1 MSIELVVSTR
11 QLTKTF
17 SGTEVIR
24 GCSISVEKG
33 TIYGFVGKNGA
44 GKTTIIKIL
53 LGLLKP
59 TTGEVAVLGLNP
71 AQNNLEVLR
80 RTGSLV
86 ETPVFYEHLSA
97 VSNLQ
102 IHLEYMGEDNTN
114 IEEILKMVGLVNV
127 GTQPVSTFSL
137 GMRQRLGIARALAHK
152 PELLILDEPVNG
164 LDPVGIKEMRELF
177 LCLAKQKGITILLS
191 SHILSEVEQIAD
203 RIGFI
208 VDGIVVQETSPAKIR
223 ENDPAG
229 LEDYFMQIV
238 NGGKVNE

>member
-1 MSIELVVSTR
+1 MSNELAVSTR

-17 SGTEVIR
+17 SGAEVIR
-24 GCSISVEKG
+24 GCNISVEKG

-44 GKTTIIKIL
+44 GKTTVIKIL

-59 TTGEVAVLGLNP
+59 TTGEAAVLGLNP
-71 AQNNLEVLR
+71 AENNLEVLR

-86 ETPVFYEHLSA
+86 ETPIFYEHLSA
-97 VSNLQ
+97 ASNLQ
-102 IHLEYMGEDNTN
+102 IHLEYMGVGDTN
-114 IEEILKMVGLVNV
+114 LEEILKMVGLVNV

-137 GMRQRLGIARALAHK
+137 GMRQRLGIARALVHK

-177 LCLAKQKGITILLS
+177 LYLAKQKGITILLS

-208 VDGIVVQETSPAKIR
+208 VDGIVVQEISPLEIS
-223 ENDPAG
+223 ENYPAG

>member
-1 MSIELVVSTR
+1 MSNELAVSTR

-24 GCSISVEKG
+24 GCNMSVEKG

-44 GKTTIIKIL
+44 GKTTVIKIL

-59 TTGEVAVLGLNP
+59 TTGEAAVLGLNP
-71 AQNNLEVLR
+71 AKNNLEVLR

-86 ETPVFYEHLSA
+86 ETPIFYEHLSA
-97 VSNLQ
+97 ANNLQ
-102 IHLEYMGEDNTN
+102 IHLEYMGVGDTD
-114 IEEILKMVGLVNV
+114 IEQILKMVGLVNV

-137 GMRQRLGIARALAHK
+137 GMRQRLGIARALVHK
-152 PELLILDEPVNG
+152 PELLILDEPING

-208 VDGIVVQETSPAKIR
+208 VDGIVVQEISPLEIR
-223 ENDPAG
+223 ESYPAG

-238 NGGKVNE
+238 NGGKANE

>member
-1 MSIELVVSTR
+1 MSNELAVSTR

-17 SGTEVIR
+17 SGAEVIR
-24 GCSISVEKG
+24 GCNISVEKG

-44 GKTTIIKIL
+44 GKTTVIKIL

-59 TTGEVAVLGLNP
+59 TTGEAAVLGLNP
-71 AQNNLEVLR
+71 AENNLEVLR

-86 ETPVFYEHLSA
+86 ETPIFYEHLSA
-97 VSNLQ
+97 ASNLQ
-102 IHLEYMGEDNTN
+102 IHLEYMGVGDTN
-114 IEEILKMVGLVNV
+114 LEEILKMVGLVNV

-137 GMRQRLGIARALAHK
+137 GMRQRLGIARALVHK

-177 LCLAKQKGITILLS
+177 LYLAKQKGITILLS

-208 VDGIVVQETSPAKIR
+208 VDGIVVQEISPLEIS
-223 ENDPAG
+223 ENYPAG
-229 LEDYFMQIV
+229 LEDYFMQLV

>member
-1 MSIELVVSTR
+1 MRNELAVSTR

-24 GCSISVEKG
+24 GCNISVEKG

-97 VSNLQ
+97 ANNLQ
-102 IHLEYMGEDNTN
+102 IHLEYMGVGDTD
-114 IEEILKMVGLVNV
+114 IEHILKMVGLVNV

-137 GMRQRLGIARALAHK
+137 GMRQRLGIARALVHK
-152 PELLILDEPVNG
+152 PELLILDEPING

-208 VDGIVVQETSPAKIR
+208 VDGIVVKEISPLGIR
-223 ENDPAG
+223 ENYPAG

-238 NGGKVNE
+238 SGGKVNE

>member
-1 MSIELVVSTR
+1 MSNELAVSTR

-24 GCSISVEKG
+24 GCNISVEKG

-44 GKTTIIKIL
+44 GKTTVIKIL

-59 TTGEVAVLGLNP
+59 TTGEAAVLGLNP
-71 AQNNLEVLR
+71 AENNLEVLR

-86 ETPVFYEHLSA
+86 ETPIFYEHLSA
-97 VSNLQ
+97 ASNLQ
-102 IHLEYMGEDNTN
+102 IHLEYMGVGDTSL
-114 IEEILKMVGLVNV
+114 EEILKMVGLVNV

-137 GMRQRLGIARALAHK
+137 GMRQRLGIARALVHK

-177 LCLAKQKGITILLS
+177 LYLAKQKGITILLS

-208 VDGIVVQETSPAKIR
+208 VDGIVVQEISPLEIS
-223 ENDPAG
+223 ENYPAG
-229 LEDYFMQIV
+229 LEDYFMQLV